1 MGGLQTMPAGADG
14 SAEPPSLQAIAAH
27 LQALETQLTSE
38 VVAAADSV
46 VADVKVVEMEQ
57 RIAEGVR
64 GVVGNL
70 LASSLQES
78 ETRITQRQAE
88 MQAEMGSK
96 VESAQQGLQA
106 AALTQSARAEQQLK
120 ELQDRTDE
128 ELTELKGTE
137 QERKLADTRM
147 EQVMQE
153 LREDLSGRID
163 SVKAEIT
170 ATSDK
175 LHTSLLKVV
184 VDKLEAAE
192 KEARRRLAARYTL
205 HKYI

>member
-1 MGGLQTMPAGADG
+1 MPAGADG